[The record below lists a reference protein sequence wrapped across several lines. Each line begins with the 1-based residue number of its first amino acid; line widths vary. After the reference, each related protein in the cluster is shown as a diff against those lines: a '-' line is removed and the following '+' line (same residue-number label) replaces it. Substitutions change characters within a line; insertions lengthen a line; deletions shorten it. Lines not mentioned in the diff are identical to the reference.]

1 MGNSYRLVR
10 STTVLRG
17 ALLLL
22 VLVLAAASAAAGP
35 LFQWEV
41 KSETATVTLV
51 GSIHVGK
58 ADFFPLATPFE
69 DAFTAA
75 DALAVEVNMADP
87 ANAQKALMLM
97 MQKGML
103 PGETTLKDRLS
114 PELMARLEAFATERG
129 VSLAMYS
136 KFKPGI
142 VAMILVMEE
151 YQRQG
156 FDPELGIDMH
166 FLSQAEEKS
175 KPIRELETLEAQLD
189 LFLEIDDHLDD
200 VLLNEFLDQMGDLG
214 TQMAKMID
222 LWKSGDADG
231 LNDYL
236 QQQMGDDPA
245 MADFYRKLL
254 DDRNIKMTDTIE
266 SWLSE
271 DKDVFVVVG
280 AGHFAGETGILRL
293 LENRGWTLTQ
303 AMSLDM
309 PGQPTNV
316 HLE

>member
-1 MGNSYRLVR
+1 MNLIRLRV
-10 STTVLRG
+10 G
-17 ALLLL
+17 GGLL
-22 VLVLAAASAAAGP
+22 VLILILAAASAVAGP

-41 KSETATVTLV
+41 KSETATITLV

-58 ADFFPLATPFE
+58 PDFFPLAAPFE
-69 DAFTAA
+69 EAFTAS

-87 ANAQKALMLM
+87 ANAQKAMMLM

-129 VSLAMYS
+129 ISLAMYS

-156 FDPELGIDMH
+156 FDPELGIDIH
-166 FLSQAEEKS
+166 FLARSEEES

-189 LFLEIDDHLDD
+189 LFLEIDDYLDD
-200 VLLNEFLDQMGDLG
+200 VLLGEFMDQMGDLAV
-214 TQMAKMID
+214 QAEMMVE

-231 LNDYL
+231 LDEFL

-245 MADFYRKLL
+245 MAEFYRTLL
-254 DDRNIKMTDTIE
+254 DDRNIKMTETIDT
-266 SWLSE
+266 WLHE
-271 DKDVFVVVG
+271 DEDVFVVVG
-280 AGHFAGETGILRL
+280 AGHFAGEMGIIRL
-293 LENRGWTLTQ
+293 LENKGWKITQ
-303 AMSLDM
+303 ASVSDIGA
-309 PGQPTNV
+309 PSNAKISGQ
-316 HLE
+316 